1 LLLMHRRVQRHHC
14 GSCVRW
20 PRGRRV
26 LSHHLQ
32 AEHGITDDFATAPL
46 WLSNVWSIRVC
57 ICGSS
62 VHWSRGR
69 RGGGKAWGMLLWFIC
84 WIAAPRHGRVYRR
97 VLSYHL
103 ASRKRPAGGEVIH
116 VAARKARAAEENIA
130 AAFYRA

>member
-1 LLLMHRRVQRHHC
+1 M
-14 GSCVRW
+14 RW